1 MSEEQNALKQALLDT
16 VTALWKSDSFGL
28 KDTDRTRSL
37 RPDILRR
44 LLSLVMTDDERAAL
58 LNLPEGCRV
67 RESAKIIAPDKL
79 VCGKYVW
86 IGEGALVDASGGL
99 EIGDHTSIA
108 AGVMVWTHS
117 SHLSNL
123 AMRNDSGNALIQR
136 KRTRIGHG
144 CLIAGPSVVYAGV
157 TIGDKCLVQPMSVVT
172 KDVPSYSVVAGSP
185 ARVIRTHTEENI
197 RRMVEESDSKIAS

>member
-1 MSEEQNALKQALLDT
+1 MSDEQSALKRVLLDT
-16 VTALWKSDSFGL
+16 AAALWESESFGL

-37 RPDILRR
+37 RPEILRR

-58 LNLPEGCRV
+58 FNLPEGCRV

-123 AMRNDSGNALIQR
+123 AMRNDSGNDLIQR
-136 KRTRIGHG
+136 KPTRIGRG

-185 ARVIRTHTEENI
+185 ARVIRTHTEEDI
-197 RRMVEESDSKIAS
+197 ERMVQEVMA

>member
-1 MSEEQNALKQALLDT
+1 MSDEQNALKQALLDS
-16 VTALWKSDSFGL
+16 VTALWESEAFGL

-37 RPDILRR
+37 RPEILRR

-58 LNLPEGCRV
+58 FNLPEGCRI

-86 IGEGALVDASGGL
+86 IGEGALLDASGGL

-123 AMRNDSGNALIQR
+123 AMRNDSGNDLIQR
-136 KRTRIGHG
+136 KPTRIGCG

-157 TIGDKCLVQPMSVVT
+157 TIGEKCLIQPMSVVT
-172 KDVPSYSVVAGSP
+172 RDVPPYSVVAGAP
-185 ARVIRTHTEENI
+185 AKVIRTHTEEDIERMI
-197 RRMVEESDSKIAS
+197 RDSEK